1 MFSIFSFSWNSTRWN
16 WKPELFLHMN
26 FVFESSRYYFRIWMT
41 DKRLWANH
49 RQIYSRLRP
58 IAWNSDLFEKLL
70 HKLVTCQ
77 IINQVIFQLFFFQL
91 LLLFLRISTISTGL
105 STAQHIDFYGSA
117 THRQLSNTKL
127 IPNTNRKIFLF
138 FLFSHFICQD
148 SQYLGA
154 FNGGNPGGN
163 SYAKFG
169 IVLLLI

>member
-91 LLLFLRISTISTGL
+91 LLLFLRISTEL
-105 STAQHIDFYGSA
+105 SIAHILLSP
-117 THRQLSNTKL
+117 LSNSQATQQHQTYTKH
-127 IPNTNRKIFLF
+127 IPHTKQIQLKIFLF
-138 FLFSHFICQD
+138 FLFF
-148 SQYLGA
+148 
-154 FNGGNPGGN
+154 P
-163 SYAKFG
+163 
-169 IVLLLI
+169 

>member
-26 FVFESSRYYFRIWMT
+26 FVFDSSRYYFRIWMT

-91 LLLFLRISTISTGL
+91 LLLFLRISTGL

-117 THRQLSNTKL
+117 THRQLSNLYQTQ
-127 IPNTNRKIFLF
+127 TERFFCFFCFLTSF
-138 FLFSHFICQD
+138 VRIR
-148 SQYLGA
+148 
-154 FNGGNPGGN
+154 N
-163 SYAKFG
+163 
-169 IVLLLI
+169 I